1 MTDISARVQTLASS
15 GAGGKMSDGCLG
27 RTGFWPEPSCLSWA
41 HGLLGL
47 TPGSDTRRVRE
58 LQAPTQVG
66 LSSRTAARALGRPE
80 TLSTYVLV
88 RFGADAAIGAVDN
101 SKNGSSPSSGGETSG
116 PRRPGLGRDVV
127 SLKAVGRTPPAP
139 PPMVAPGGPGLE
151 PQPPGSALPSSGL
164 SSPLPDTDLGRPT

>member
-1 MTDISARVQTLASS
+1 MAAWAEQGFGLSRRAS
-15 GAGGKMSDGCLG
+15 
-27 RTGFWPEPSCLSWA
+27 P
-41 HGLLGL
+41 GL
-47 TPGSDTRRVRE
+47 TGSWVSPPAVTRAVSVSSRHR
-58 LQAPTQVG
+58 QVE

-88 RFGADAAIGAVDN
+88 RFGADAAIGVVDN

-116 PRRPGLGRDVV
+116 PRHPGLGRDVV